1 MPDLDRNAGAAT
13 DPDRL
18 VERGHDSVP
27 LAAQVGGIDATELR
41 GLPCQSDQLLR
52 FRIRR
57 RRIFQRARKPD
68 RARAHPLLHQSL
80 HLIRLLRSRLPI
92 LVTEHHAADARCADV
107 GREVDADSLL
117 FDPRKILSQRA
128 PVGRHPV
135 VLVNLPVRLDDEV
148 VERRDRIPLPRYL
161 RGDALKDLGG
171 DPRLDQDAELR
182 LPEHVDE
189 AGSDY
194 FAVRIDRFRARGL
207 FEVADRRN
215 SSVSDAEIA
224 RIPRGARSIDD
235 PSVHDHEIEALV
247 SGLRD
252 RRDRGPKECQP
263 GGGASRPERPRGP
276 SRTVAA

>member
-1 MPDLDRNAGAAT
+1 
-13 DPDRL
+13 
-18 VERGHDSVP
+18 
-27 LAAQVGGIDATELR
+27 
-41 GLPCQSDQLLR
+41 
-52 FRIRR
+52 
-57 RRIFQRARKPD
+57 
-68 RARAHPLLHQSL
+68 
-80 HLIRLLRSRLPI
+80 
-92 LVTEHHAADARCADV
+92 
-107 GREVDADSLL
+107 
-117 FDPRKILSQRA
+117 
-128 PVGRHPV
+128 
-135 VLVNLPVRLDDEV
+135 
-148 VERRDRIPLPRYL
+148 
-161 RGDALKDLGG
+161 GDALKDLGG

-252 RRDRGPKECQP
+252 RRDRGPKQCQP
-263 GGGASRPERPRGP
+263 GRGP
-276 SRTVAA
+276 SRSERPGGPSSTVAGAVAPTPHIPPAGMAAMASSPLSEFPRLGVGTRDRSASSGGEAERYALCCAGRNLPRHFSSIAVQQTRA